1 MNELELLNRLR
12 DEVPARPDVRAEERR
27 LLAEIRG
34 GSPVPRK
41 RPALRPRWGLALVA
55 CGVAAAAVVVSQLGG
70 AERPV
75 KVRPADP
82 VGLLEN
88 AALVAARTKAVEIRS
103 DQWFYIKESQH
114 MPGGGGL
121 PGFEHWSRMDGQK
134 DAVRTRGKLRLGNGE
149 KGPTNPGKTAQE
161 VEALPTD
168 PDQLLA
174 HFRGLKEERT
184 PLSICQPN
192 CPEGTLPDVNAFG
205 AIGWYLKF
213 GPVIPPEKAAA
224 MYRALAK
231 IPNVTVQ
238 ENVSDGDGRQG
249 IGVVLDL
256 GAAGKGTYILDP
268 EDYHYMGIKVEQ
280 DGETASM
287 SVLGSG
293 IVDQPG
299 QTP

>member
-1 MNELELLNRLR
+1 MKELELLNRLR

-34 GSPVPRK
+34 GSPVPQK
-41 RPALRPRWGLALVA
+41 RPALRPRWALALVA
-55 CGVAAAAVVVSQLGG
+55 CGVAAAAVTVSQLGG
-70 AERPV
+70 AEQPV
-75 KVRPADP
+75 KVRPASP

-114 MPGGGGL
+114 MGGDL
-121 PGFEHWSRMDGQK
+121 PDFELWSRMDGAK
-134 DAVRTRGKLRLGNGE
+134 DAVRVKGKLKIGDGE
-149 KGPTNPGKTAQE
+149 KGQTNPGKTARAL
-161 VEALPTD
+161 EALPAD
-168 PDQLLA
+168 ADELLA
-174 HFRGLKEERT
+174 HFRGLKKELY
-184 PLSICQPN
+184 PLSICQPA
-192 CPEGTLPDVNAFG
+192 CPEGSLPDVNAFG
-205 AIGWYLKF
+205 AIGWYLKY
-213 GPVIPPEKAAA
+213 GPMIPPDKAAA

-238 ENVSDGDGRQG
+238 ENVSDGDGRKG

-256 GAAGKGTYILDP
+256 GEAGKGTYILDP
-268 EDYHYMGIKVEQ
+268 EDYHYMGMKVEQ
-280 DGETASM
+280 DGETVSM